1 MCGFTDVGCIV
12 DHAANDLTAGAV
24 NALASAIR
32 AGLTWMLTEMLPM
45 WTKVGSPDLS
55 GDPAITTMQNW
66 LLPVSI
72 TVATC
77 AMIAAGAR
85 MAITRRAAPLLD
97 IGTGLVTMAAVA
109 ALGIA
114 LPDVLMKAGDGWS
127 DWILQTATGG
137 QFPERIN
144 ELMRFGAI
152 PAIMVILLG
161 LIMTILVALQALLLV
176 FRQGAVIMLA
186 MALPLAAAGSIAPA
200 TRQWIRKLISWMLA
214 LIFYKPTAACV
225 YAAGYGLIGDGKG
238 LHALLMGTA
247 VLILAPLA
255 LPALMRFFSWTTG
268 AVSASGGGGQFLAT
282 AAGAA
287 VALGALGSR
296 SSTAAQHAA
305 DLSDEPSRNALP
317 VGGGPVGGPPPSPSG
332 PSGAGSGNA
341 SSTGTGAGPARAADG
356 MATDRG
362 GIRAGRDGTAS
373 APEGDATNKTSAGQ
387 VSGTGDPDGTST
399 IQTVSS
405 VADRAGSASGAA
417 SGGAGSAGSASAA
430 ASGGA
435 AVAVMLAAQSLASG
449 AKAVHETANSPLQ
462 EGDQT

>member
-12 DHAANDLTAGAV
+12 DQAASGLTAGAV
-24 NALASAIR
+24 NALATAIR
-32 AGLTWMLTEMLPM
+32 AGLTWTLAEMLPM
-45 WTKVGSPDLS
+45 WTKIGSPDLS
-55 GDPAITTMQNW
+55 GDPAVTTMQNW

-97 IGTGLVTMAAVA
+97 IGTGLVTMAAVT

-114 LPDVLMKAGDGWS
+114 LPDVLMKAGDSWS

-152 PAIMVILLG
+152 PAIMVVLLG

-186 MALPLAAAGSIAPA
+186 MTLPLAAAGSIAPA

-238 LHALLMGTA
+238 LHALLMGAA

-287 VALGALGSR
+287 VALGALGGSC

-305 DLSDEPSRNALP
+305 DLYDEPSRNALP
-317 VGGGPVGGPPPSPSG
+317 VGGGPGGGPSPSPGG
-332 PSGAGSGNA
+332 PSVAGSGNA
-341 SSTGTGAGPARAADG
+341 SSTGTGAGPDRASDG
-356 MATDRG
+356 IATNRG
-362 GIRAGRDGTAS
+362 GHCSRSWRYQSRSGRHRFL
-373 APEGDATNKTSAGQ
+373 
-387 VSGTGDPDGTST
+387 TG
-399 IQTVSS
+399 
-405 VADRAGSASGAA
+405 RRCR
-417 SGGAGSAGSASAA
+417 
-430 ASGGA
+430 
-435 AVAVMLAAQSLASG
+435 
-449 AKAVHETANSPLQ
+449 E
-462 EGDQT
+462 